1 MGVATATLLRDSG
14 SAVYGVRNV
23 GCKNIHVIGTTL
35 PVVDGGSPKRALS
48 VAATIAGPHNLSV
61 MKGRRACMW

>member
-23 GCKNIHVIGTTL
+23 GCIKILVIGTTL
-35 PVVDGGSPKRALS
+35 PVVEGGSQKRASS
-48 VAATIAGPHNLSV
+48 VAATIAGPDNLSV
-61 MKGRRACMW
+61 MKGRRACVW